1 MKQSQSQQQIP
12 LIPNRES
19 ITEQQVAT
27 VLAVIHNL
35 QPYLLEQVV
44 ELGSKEPPELDGG
57 AKTAAVNTF
66 VQACHR
72 MDEIL
77 SQPDRWAIK
86 THDELYTAIIDTHK
100 KQQEFLHEQSESVKQ
115 LRRPSYQLRPT
126 LAVAGND
133 YIAFFG
139 DISRPGC
146 ALVGRGKTPNE
157 ALLDFDAAFNRIP
170 DDQFAVIA
178 NSVNPP
184 EELPKKRKKTPP
196 QV

>member
-1 MKQSQSQQQIP
+1 MKQQPQFQIP

-27 VLAVIHNL
+27 ILAVIHNL

-44 ELGSKEPPELDGG
+44 ELGHQNPPPLDGE
-57 AKTAAVNTF
+57 AKSSAVATF
-66 VQACHR
+66 VQACNR

-77 SQPDRWAIK
+77 SQPDRWSIK
-86 THDELYTAIIDTHK
+86 THDELYTAIIETHK

-178 NSVNPP
+178 QSVNSP
-184 EELPKKRKKTPP
+184 EETPEVLPKKKKKI
-196 QV
+196 